1 MATAALTPELAS
13 MEMFRTSLIR
23 DSGSRET
30 AERLCAVGRFSSLSR
45 GSMLWQNPDSDR
57 LVYIASGAVKLIGQ
71 RAGPDDSDANANERS
86 ARGSQILAF
95 HFSGEIVSVLHQAE
109 RDVRLAALCD
119 TDLVIFWTD
128 QFLDVAEGDPSV
140 IRAVLTRSLEALQ
153 RSRARMMQLGH
164 KSARQRVADFLVT
177 LAQRIGT
184 MDGGACDITLPM
196 SRRDIAESLGLTLE
210 TVSRQFA
217 ELRSEGLVATSGRSG
232 VRLPDLHALAR
243 EAGQRFS

>member
-13 MEMFRTSLIR
+13 METFRESLIR
-23 DSGSRET
+23 ESGSKAT

-57 LVYIASGAVKLIGQ
+57 LVFIASGAVKLIG
-71 RAGPDDSDANANERS
+71 NRS
-86 ARGSQILAF
+86 GSELGTSAKSQCGSQILAF
-95 HFSGEIVSVLHQAE
+95 HFVGEIVPLVNQSE

-119 TDLVIFWTD
+119 TDLVVFWTD
-128 QFLDVAEGDPSV
+128 QFLDVAQGDPPV
-140 IRAVLTRSLEALQ
+140 IRAVLARSLEALQ

-177 LAQRIGT
+177 LAQRIGC
-184 MDGGACDITLPM
+184 MDGAACDITLPM
-196 SRRDIAESLGLTLE
+196 SRRDIADSLGLTLE

-217 ELRSEGLVATSGRSG
+217 DFRTEGLIVTSGRSE
-232 VRLPDLHALAR
+232 VRLPDLAALAR
-243 EAGQRFS
+243 EAGQRPS

>member
-1 MATAALTPELAS
+1 MATKALTPELES
-13 MEMFRTSLIR
+13 MARFRDSLIR
-23 DSGSRET
+23 DSGSAQT
-30 AERLCAVGRFSSLSR
+30 ADRLCAVGRFCALGR
-45 GSMLWQNPDSDR
+45 GAMLWPNPDSDR

-71 RAGPDDSDANANERS
+71 RTGPVSLASLSENRTP
-86 ARGSQILAF
+86 RGAQILAF
-95 HFSGEIVSVLHQAE
+95 HFPGEIVSVLHQSE

-140 IRAVLTRSLEALQ
+140 IRAVLSRSLEALQ

-177 LAQRIGT
+177 IAQRIGT
-184 MDGGACDITLPM
+184 NDDGACDITLPM
-196 SRRDIAESLGLTLE
+196 SRRDIADSLGLTLE

-217 ELRSEGLVATSGRSG
+217 DLRAEGLVATSGRTG
-232 VRLPDLHALAR
+232 VRLPDIAALAR
-243 EAGQRFS
+243 EAGQPAS